1 MISIVIVDDHKIV
14 RQGIHALLGSE
25 PGFQVVGQAGDGVM
39 ALDLVKNL
47 QPDVLISD
55 LMMNGMTGIDV
66 VRQVARICPKT
77 KSLILSMYGDEAW
90 VAGALEAGACGYVL
104 KESSAE
110 DLIQSIH
117 TVIAGKTFL
126 SLPLSMEKIESY
138 RHSPKA

>member
-25 PGFQVVGQAGDGVM
+25 PGFEVVGQAGDGVM
-39 ALDLVKNL
+39 ALELIENL
-47 QPDVLISD
+47 KPDVLVTD

-66 VRQVARICPKT
+66 VRQAAKIYPQI

-90 VAGALEAGACGYVL
+90 VAGALEAGAKGYIL

-110 DLIQSIH
+110 DLIHSIH
-117 TVIAGKTFL
+117 EVVSGKIFL
-126 SLPLSMEKIESY
+126 SAPLSMAKIEKY
-138 RHSPKA
+138 RNCSKS

>member
-25 PGFQVVGQAGDGVM
+25 PSFEVVGQAGDGIM
-39 ALDLVKNL
+39 ALELVGKL
-47 QPDVLISD
+47 KPDVLVTD

-66 VRQVARICPKT
+66 VRQVARICPET

-90 VAGALEAGACGYVL
+90 VAGALEAGAKGYIL

-117 TVIAGKTFL
+117 EVVSGKIFL
-126 SLPLSMEKIESY
+126 SAPLSMTKIEKY
-138 RHSPKA
+138 RNCAKS